1 MTIVRWIAPL
11 TRMKGVVTGAEPM
24 PSVSTEAGLTLREVH
39 ERHADFVWRT
49 LQRLGVRSMDLEDQ
63 MQEVFIVTHRRLGS
77 FDGASALKT
86 WLFAICLRVA
96 AAHRRRAHVRRE
108 LAASDGEERLVDETD
123 EDPERAAIQREAHE
137 ELERL
142 LATLD
147 LEKRAVFVMFE
158 IEGMTAPEIASVMG
172 TPVGTVY
179 SRLAAARAE
188 LTQAAARTRRRER
201 RFV

>member
-1 MTIVRWIAPL
+1 
-11 TRMKGVVTGAEPM
+11 MKSVVTGAEPM
-24 PSVSTEAGLTLREVH
+24 PTASAAAGLTIREVH

-63 MQEVFIVTHRRLGS
+63 MQEVFIVAHRRLGS
-77 FDGASALKT
+77 FDGSGELKT
-86 WLFAICLRVA
+86 WLFGISLRVA

-108 LAASDGEERLVDETD
+108 LAASDGEERLAGETGD
-123 EDPERAAIQREAHE
+123 DPERAALQREAHE

-142 LATLD
+142 LGALD

-158 IEGMTAPEIASVMG
+158 IEGLTAPEIASVMG

-179 SRLAAARAE
+179 SRLAAARSE
-188 LTQAAARTRRRER
+188 LTQAAARVRKRER
-201 RFV
+201 RSP

>member
-1 MTIVRWIAPL
+1 MTIVRWIAGPA
-11 TRMKGVVTGAEPM
+11 RMKGVVTGAEPM
-24 PSVSTEAGLTLREVH
+24 PSADAAAGLTIREVH

-63 MQEVFIVTHRRLGS
+63 MQEVFIVVHRRLAS
-77 FDGASALKT
+77 FDGASALST
-86 WLFAICLRVA
+86 WLFGICLRVA

-108 LAASDGEERLVDETD
+108 RASSDSEERFALDSGD
-123 EDPERAAIQREAHE
+123 DPERAAIESETRE
-137 ELERL
+137 ELEEL
-142 LATLD
+142 LGTLD

-158 IEGMTAPEIASVMG
+158 IEGQTAPEIANVMG

-188 LTQAAARTRRRER
+188 LAKAASRRASRKG
-201 RFV
+201 RFP